1 MRLGASAR
9 KRRAFIV
16 ALSLGASLPRC
27 VQSDVKKEDKGT
39 AYSPRY
45 YSQCAYTTKYQRF
58 VILCCLYFAELLRFK
73 RSTWKMMTRSNKQ
86 PSNRRIAKCYFSSVL
101 GLKKKHFSALRVP
114 KEASRAPLRSKYLTA
129 CGR

>member
-1 MRLGASAR
+1 MRLGASVR

-86 PSNRRIAKCYFSSVL
+86 HRNEESQNATSRQFSD
-101 GLKKKHFSALRVP
+101 KKKHFSALRVP